1 MWLDRLKELKK
12 ESGLSFDQIA
22 KRANVSEKTVE
33 RIFEGKSKSPYAD
46 TLDKIATAFG
56 ISLNDILADTKAV
69 VGTEKL
75 ATLQENV
82 DVAKAE
88 IEMLKAENKVL
99 IDNVSAL
106 NREID
111 LLRMQLSHK
120 DEIIRIHDY
129 YGKLLSMNK
138 D

>member
-56 ISLNDILADTKAV
+56 TSLNDILADTKAV

-75 ATLQENV
+75 ATLQESV

-99 IDNVSAL
+99 TDNVSAL